1 MLYGNLPYNRT
12 LALMK
17 ANRPPTASRIELRV
31 PADKKALIEHAAA
44 LEGRSLTDFSLTA
57 LVRCAQE
64 SIEQHA
70 VRMLSTRDSERFVA
84 MLGEPAEPNATLRGA
99 FRALKANR
107 KKAPSR
113 A

>member
-1 MLYGNLPYNRT
+1 
-12 LALMK
+12 MK

-70 VRMLSTRDSERFVA
+70 VRVLSTRDTERFIKL
-84 MLGEPAEPNATLRGA
+84 LGEPAEPNAKLRSA
-99 FRALKANR
+99 FRALKANQ
-107 KKAPSR
+107 KKVASR